1 VSSTLHQKLL
11 LYYFGYAAK
20 IVLNK
25 TEKSFSNLAASQFFF
40 SRSNKSTTPRR
51 GVICF
56 YSNKQL
62 GNPKFFLI
70 FFAAIEQKGT
80 KSIKKQLQRL

>member
-1 VSSTLHQKLL
+1 MELAFEGTRLP
-11 LYYFGYAAK
+11 
-20 IVLNK
+20 LNAI
-25 TEKSFSNLAASQFFF
+25 S
-40 SRSNKSTTPRR
+40 PRR

-62 GNPKFFLI
+62 GNPKFFLN
-70 FFAAIEQKGT
+70 FFAAIGQKGT